1 MELVELVEFGVLGPL
16 EVRTGS
22 GVDARS
28 VEIRRGLPR
37 TLLTMLVLHAGQ
49 TVSASGLA
57 DVLWGDDQPRNPAN
71 ALQVQVSYLRKQL
84 GVGTSVQP
92 IVTRPGGYSL
102 NIGREQIDAHRFERV
117 VRAVSRST
125 HTGRDEKLIA
135 LRDLDDA
142 LTLWR
147 GDALADVIGEP
158 FSVGEAARLQELRL
172 VALELRHDLML
183 ALGRHHE
190 LVGELTALTGEHP
203 LREQLHQQLLVALYR
218 SDRQADALRAY
229 DHARTLLLE
238 ELGIDPGPRLQ
249 ELQRQILA
257 QDPTLLWTPSPDDLP
272 ATPSVKSDLGGPDR
286 PASRRT
292 ATIPIAVTA
301 LVGRDI
307 EMARIRKLLDRS
319 RMVTLTGPA
328 GAGKSRL
335 ALEIASA
342 QALETDVWFVDLA
355 AVADPDVVACSVAA
369 ALAVPIAPGE
379 DPATSVASSL
389 ASRDG
394 LLVLDT
400 CEHVVGAAALL
411 AGRILRQARDVRIL
425 TTSRRPLGITGEIAW
440 PVPPLALAPPD
451 AYSADDIAGYP
462 AVELFVERAA
472 SVRPDFELTDANA
485 ADIAA
490 ICLALDGLPLA
501 IELAAA
507 RTDVLT
513 PQAIRARLM
522 NRFEL
527 LVDGSSDGSPR
538 QQTLRAAI
546 DWSVG
551 LLDEGQ
557 RVFFARLGV
566 VAGSFDLEAACAI
579 TASDAD
585 ETLSLL
591 TGLVRHS
598 MVAVVGDDRY
608 RLLDT
613 LRAYALEMLEN
624 LDADDARNRHADYHV
639 GRAER
644 AERGIQGADQL
655 MWLERLRT
663 DVPDHRTTLEWLVST
678 GDGTRAA
685 RLAGALGWFWT
696 LEGMLAEACSR
707 LEQVLAFDDLPP
719 GVRSKAMW
727 SLALLYASL
736 GELAQAQ
743 SLAEESIE
751 LGRCAGDLVVT
762 GCGLNALAVA
772 EWALGDLDA
781 SIRTRDDAIAAFT
794 AADHKWGLALCRVL
808 EARTA
813 IDNGDPQATARAQDG
828 LQAARAVSDLHLV
841 GIGLEQVTRLALR
854 DGDVETASA
863 RAAEAVAVQERIG
876 YTEGVI
882 AALHL
887 LGRATLAAGGADA
900 AATHHLRALRL
911 ALTIGHAAA
920 MCEALEDL
928 AQASVAVDPDEA
940 RSLLQLAEHHRTM
953 RSLPRRSDDA
963 TWTAAL
969 RLEIGSTDRCGDFDV
984 SLEDAVRGVLQPT
997 KMSHPAGL
1005 ATVGGGPGRVGLG
1018 PVLRRC

>member
-1 MELVELVEFGVLGPL
+1 MLGPL

-28 VEIRRGLPR
+28 LEIRRGLPR
-37 TLLTMLVLHAGQ
+37 TLLTMLVLHAGEV
-49 TVSASGLA
+49 VSASGLA
-57 DVLWGDDQPRNPAN
+57 EVLWADDQPRNPAN
-71 ALQVQVSYLRKQL
+71 ALQIQVSYLRKQL
-84 GVGTSVQP
+84 GAEGSLQP

-102 NIGREQIDAHRFERV
+102 NIKREQVDAYRFEQV
-117 VRAVSRST
+117 VRAASRST
-125 HTGRDEKLIA
+125 RTGRDEILMT
-135 LRDLDDA
+135 LEELDDA

-147 GDALADVIGEP
+147 GDALADVTGEP
-158 FSVGEAARLQELRL
+158 FAVGEAARLGDLRL

-190 LVGELTALTGEHP
+190 LVGELTALVGEHP
-203 LREQLHQQLLVALYR
+203 LREQLHEQLLVALYR
-218 SDRQADALRAY
+218 SGRQADALRAY
-229 DHARTLLLE
+229 DHTRTLLLE

-257 QDPTLLWTPSPDDLP
+257 QDPSLSWTPSPDDMP
-272 ATPSVKSDLGGPDR
+272 AASSVNSDRSGPDR
-286 PASRRT
+286 TASRPT

-307 EMARIRKLLDRS
+307 ELVRIRKLLDSNRII
-319 RMVTLTGPA
+319 TLTGPA
-328 GAGKSRL
+328 GTGKSRL
-335 ALEIASA
+335 ALEVASA
-342 QALETDVWFVDLA
+342 RAAETDVWFVDLA
-355 AVADPDVVACSVAA
+355 AVAEPDLVAASVAA

-379 DPATSVASSL
+379 DAATSVANSL
-389 ASRDG
+389 ACRKG

-400 CEHVVGAAALL
+400 CEHVVGAAAVL

-451 AYSADDIAGYP
+451 AQSADAAAGYP
-462 AVELFVERAA
+462 AVELFVERAS

-527 LVDGSSDGSPR
+527 LVDGSSDVSPR

-566 VAGSFDLEAACAI
+566 VAATFDLEAACAI
-579 TASDAD
+579 TASDSL

-591 TGLVRHS
+591 TALVRHS

-613 LRAYALEMLEN
+613 LRAYALETLAT
-624 LDADDARNRHADYHV
+624 LDADDARDRHADYHV
-639 GRAER
+639 GLAER
-644 AERGIQGADQL
+644 AERGIQGAEQL
-655 MWLERLRT
+655 MWLDRLRT
-663 DVPDHRTTLEWLVST
+663 DVPDHRAALEWLVGT
-678 GDGTRAA
+678 GDGIRAA

-696 LEGMLAEACSR
+696 LDGMLSEACSR
-707 LEQVLAFDDLPP
+707 LEQVLAFQDLPP
-719 GVRSKAMW
+719 AVRGKATW
-727 SLALLYASL
+727 SLALLSASL
-736 GELAQAQ
+736 GGLEHAQVLAA
-743 SLAEESIE
+743 ESIE
-751 LGRCAGDLVVT
+751 LGRRSGDLVVT
-762 GCGLNALAVA
+762 GCGLNARAVA

-781 SIRTRDDAIAAFT
+781 SNRTRDEAIEAFT
-794 AADHKWGLALCRVL
+794 AADHEWGLALCRVL
-808 EARTA
+808 QARTA
-813 IDNGDPQATARAQDG
+813 IDQGHAQATTRAEDG
-828 LQAARAVSDLHLV
+828 LDAARATGDLHLV
-841 GIGLEQVTRLALR
+841 GLGLEQVTRLALR
-854 DGDVETASA
+854 AGDIDTANDHA
-863 RAAEAVAVQERIG
+863 LEAAKVQERVG

-887 LGRATLAAGGADA
+887 LGRATLATGDADA
-900 AATHHLRALRL
+900 AATHHRRALRL
-911 ALTIGHAAA
+911 ALTIGHAAG

-928 AQASVAVDPDEA
+928 AHVSATVDPDDA
-940 RSLLQLAEHHRTM
+940 RSLLHLAERHRSE
-953 RSLPRRSDDA
+953 RSLPRRTDDD
-963 TWTAAL
+963 TRVTAL
-969 RLEIGSTDRCGDFDV
+969 RYQLGVTDLTCASDAA
-984 SLEDAVRGVLQPT
+984 LEDAVRGILQST
-997 KMSHPAGL
+997 RRSHLPH
-1005 ATVGGGPGRVGLG
+1005 
-1018 PVLRRC
+1018 

>member
-1 MELVELVEFGVLGPL
+1 MLGPL

-37 TLLTMLVLHAGQ
+37 TLLTMLVLHAGE

-71 ALQVQVSYLRKQL
+71 ALQVQISYLRKQL
-84 GVGTSVQP
+84 AADASLQP

-102 NIGREQIDAHRFERV
+102 NIEREQIDAYRFERV
-117 VRAVSRST
+117 VRATSRST
-125 HTGRDEKLIA
+125 PTGRDEILIA
-135 LRDLDDA
+135 LGELDDA

-147 GDALADVIGEP
+147 GDALADVTGEP
-158 FSVGEAARLQELRL
+158 FAIGEAARLQDLRL

-190 LVGELTALTGEHP
+190 IVGELTALIGEHP

-218 SDRQADALRAY
+218 SGRQADALRAY
-229 DHARTLLLE
+229 DHTRTLLLE

-257 QDPTLLWTPSPDDLP
+257 QDPTLSWTPPPDDMP
-272 ATPSVKSDLGGPDR
+272 ATPSVKNDRSGPDR
-286 PASRRT
+286 PASRPT

-301 LVGRDI
+301 LIGRDI
-307 EMARIRKLLDRS
+307 ELARIRKLLDRS
-319 RMVTLTGPA
+319 RIVTLTGPA
-328 GAGKSRL
+328 GTGKSRL
-335 ALEIASA
+335 ALEVASA
-342 QALETDVWFVDLA
+342 RAIETDVWFIDLA
-355 AVADPDVVACSVAA
+355 AVADPDVVAATVAA

-379 DPATSVASSL
+379 DAATSVASSL
-389 ASRDG
+389 ASRNG

-451 AYSADDIAGYP
+451 ARSVDATAGYP

-472 SVRPDFELTDANA
+472 SVHPDFELTDANA

-527 LVDGSSDGSPR
+527 LVDGSSDVSPR

-551 LLDEGQ
+551 LLDERQ

-566 VAGSFDLEAACAI
+566 VAGTLDLEAACAI
-579 TASDAD
+579 TASDPA

-591 TGLVRHS
+591 TALVRHS

-613 LRAYALEMLEN
+613 LRAYALETLET
-624 LDADDARNRHADYHV
+624 LDADDARDRHADYHV
-639 GRAER
+639 ERAER

-655 MWLERLRT
+655 MWLDRLRT
-663 DVPDHRTTLEWLVST
+663 DVPDHRAALEWLVST
-678 GDGTRAA
+678 GDGIRAA
-685 RLAGALGWFWT
+685 QLAGALGWFWT
-696 LEGMLAEACSR
+696 LDGMLAEACSR

-719 GVRSKAMW
+719 AVRGKAMW
-727 SLALLYASL
+727 SLALLSASL
-736 GELAQAQ
+736 GELERAQA
-743 SLAEESIE
+743 LAVESID
-751 LGRCAGDLVVT
+751 LGRQSGDLVVT
-762 GCGLNALAVA
+762 GCGLNALAVT
-772 EWALGDLDA
+772 EWALGDLDQ
-781 SIRTRDDAIAAFT
+781 SS
-794 AADHKWGLALCRVL
+794 
-808 EARTA
+808 RTA
-813 IDNGDPQATARAQDG
+813 T
-828 LQAARAVSDLHLV
+828 
-841 GIGLEQVTRLALR
+841 TRSPPSPPPTTS
-854 DGDVETASA
+854 GASPC
-863 RAAEAVAVQERIG
+863 VASSRHEPRSTKAIRRRPHMPRQG
-876 YTEGVI
+876 WK
-882 AALHL
+882 L
-887 LGRATLAAGGADA
+887 LGR
-900 AATHHLRALRL
+900 RAICISS
-911 ALTIGHAAA
+911 AW
-920 MCEALEDL
+920 
-928 AQASVAVDPDEA
+928 ASS
-940 RSLLQLAEHHRTM
+940 R
-953 RSLPRRSDDA
+953 
-963 TWTAAL
+963 
-969 RLEIGSTDRCGDFDV
+969 
-984 SLEDAVRGVLQPT
+984 
-997 KMSHPAGL
+997 
-1005 ATVGGGPGRVGLG
+1005 
-1018 PVLRRC
+1018 

>member
-1 MELVELVEFGVLGPL
+1 MNFAILGPL
-16 EVRTGS
+16 EVRSGS

-37 TLLTMLVLHAGQ
+37 TLLTMLVLHAGE

-71 ALQVQVSYLRKQL
+71 ALQIQISYLRKQI
-84 GVGTSVQP
+84 GGGTSLQP

-102 NIGREQIDAHRFERV
+102 NIEREQIDAYHFERV
-117 VRAVSRST
+117 VRATSRST
-125 HTGRDEKLIA
+125 PTSREELLVGLGE
-135 LRDLDDA
+135 LDDA
-142 LTLWR
+142 LMLWR
-147 GDALADVIGEP
+147 GDALFDVTGEP
-158 FSVGEAARLQELRL
+158 FALGEAARLQELRL

-183 ALGRHHE
+183 TLGRHHE
-190 LVGELTALTGEHP
+190 LVGELTALIGEHP
-203 LREQLHQQLLVALYR
+203 LREQLHEQLLVALYR
-218 SDRQADALRAY
+218 SGRQADALRAY
-229 DHARTLLLE
+229 DHTRTLLLE

-257 QDPTLLWTPSPDDLP
+257 QDPTLSWAPSPDEMP
-272 ATPSVKSDLGGPDR
+272 ATPAVRDDRGGTDR
-286 PASRRT
+286 PAARPT
-292 ATIPIAVTA
+292 ATIPIAVTG

-307 EMARIRKLLDRS
+307 ELARIRKLLDRS
-319 RMVTLTGPA
+319 RIVTLTGPA

-342 QALETDVWFVDLA
+342 RALETDVWFVDLA
-355 AVADPDVVACSVAA
+355 AVVDADLVASTVAA
-369 ALAVPIAPGE
+369 ALAVPTAPGE
-379 DPATSVASSL
+379 DAATAVASSL
-389 ASRDG
+389 TSRNG

-411 AGRILRQARDVRIL
+411 AGRILRQARDLRIL

-451 AYSADDIAGYP
+451 ARSADATAGYP

-472 SVRPDFELTDANA
+472 SVRPDFELTDNNA

-513 PQAIRARLM
+513 PQAIRARLT

-527 LVDGSSDGSPR
+527 LVDGGSDVSPR

-557 RVFFARLGV
+557 RSFFARLGV
-566 VAGSFDLEAACAI
+566 VAGSFDLEAACAV
-579 TASDAD
+579 TASDPA
-585 ETLSLL
+585 ETLGLL
-591 TGLVRHS
+591 TALVRHS

-613 LRAYALEMLEN
+613 LRAYALETLET
-624 LDADDARNRHADYHV
+624 LDADDARDRHANYHV
-639 GRAER
+639 GLAER

-655 MWLERLRT
+655 MWLDRLRT
-663 DVPDHRTTLEWLVST
+663 DVPDHRAALEWLVST
-678 GDGTRAA
+678 GDGMSAA

-696 LEGMLAEACSR
+696 LDGMLAEACSR
-707 LEQVLAFDDLPP
+707 LEQVLAFQDLPP
-719 GVRSKAMW
+719 AVRGKAMW
-727 SLALLYASL
+727 SDALLSASL
-736 GELAQAQ
+736 GELEQAQA
-743 SLAEESIE
+743 LASESIE
-751 LGRCAGDLVVT
+751 LGRRSGDPVVT

-781 SIRTRDDAIAAFT
+781 SSRTRDEAIAAF
-794 AADHKWGLALCRVL
+794 ASADHVWGLALCRVL
-808 EARTA
+808 QARTA
-813 IDNGDPQATARAQDG
+813 IDQGDPQATERAQAG
-828 LQAARAVSDLHLV
+828 LEAARAACDLHLV

-854 DGDVETASA
+854 SGDVETAQA
-863 RAAEAVAVQERIG
+863 RAAEAVSVQERIG
-876 YTEGVI
+876 YTEGVV

-887 LGRATLAAGGADA
+887 LGRATLAAEGADS
-900 AATHHLRALRL
+900 AATHHVRALRL

-928 AQASVAVDPDEA
+928 AQASATFDPDDA
-940 RSLLQLAEHHRTM
+940 RSLLNIAEHHRLK
-953 RSLPRRSDDA
+953 RSLPRRSDDDA
-963 TWTAAL
+963 WANAL
-969 RLEIGSTDRCGDFDV
+969 RLQLGAIDQRDQLDA
-984 SLEDAVRGVLQPT
+984 SLEDAVRDVLQST
-997 KMSHPAGL
+997 KRSRPAHRQ
-1005 ATVGGGPGRVGLG
+1005 TT
-1018 PVLRRC
+1018 